1 MMTMFGTLVQRLT
14 SPVTSPTSS
23 RRRFKSPSRWE
34 VQSDPEDDSAAPV
47 RKSRAKHLLDK
58 RKSKSRVRALHSSQS
73 DHLQMCNIGGW
84 HDVTFPPL
92 RGTKSLGRLDG
103 MKEVSALRRPRGIAS
118 PKGNSALRK
127 GDSRFVDRPSQRSR
141 PLSSHRLECTCTFV
155 AFHSVPK
162 YVESPFDLC
171 LVPRVELDSY
181 SVSLFLSLFLLASSN
196 ERRVGGLE
204 FSATRDRNPITP

>member
-34 VQSDPEDDSAAPV
+34 VQSDPEDDSAVPV

-73 DHLQMCNIGGW
+73 DHLQMCNVGGW
-84 HDVTFPPL
+84 HDVSFPPL

-103 MKEVSALRRPRGIAS
+103 MKEVSLRGPRGPRREPS
-118 PKGNSALRK
+118 GKSCPWSAE
-127 GDSRFVDRPSQRSR
+127 G
-141 PLSSHRLECTCTFV
+141 
-155 AFHSVPK
+155 
-162 YVESPFDLC
+162 
-171 LVPRVELDSY
+171 
-181 SVSLFLSLFLLASSN
+181 
-196 ERRVGGLE
+196 
-204 FSATRDRNPITP
+204 